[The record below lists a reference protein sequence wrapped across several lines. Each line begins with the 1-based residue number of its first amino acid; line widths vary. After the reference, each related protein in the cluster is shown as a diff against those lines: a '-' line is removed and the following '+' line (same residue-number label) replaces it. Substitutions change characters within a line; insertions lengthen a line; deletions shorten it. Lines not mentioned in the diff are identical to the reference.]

1 MTAAVTEEQLL
12 DTSGVV
18 RVLVVDDTPTLRM
31 LIRLAL
37 TGTGFEVVGE
47 AGDGLAGLEQA
58 KALQPDL
65 VLLDLAMPVMD
76 GLEALPLIRASLPST
91 RVVIVS
97 GFDRRAMEDQ
107 VIAAGADAYLQKGL
121 SPDAILVEL
130 RRLFPAAQ
138 PTSDHSPTA
147 RAPKRIP
154 ELVPLPRPPGRSD
167 RAAELEDELQ
177 ELLYVVSHDVAEPVH
192 VIKGFAERL
201 ARRAHTDEEAEFCEY
216 ILSAADR
223 LQNLLDDLLQYA
235 RAGQAELPR
244 ELLDLRRLI
253 DGVLAGLDSR
263 LAASGARVTTV
274 DLPREVV
281 ASRFVLTQVLHNVVG
296 NAVKFTRPGVPA
308 QVQIEGGTTPEGDL
322 VLRVTDNGIGI
333 PEKQQERIFAPFKRL
348 HSRERYD
355 GSGIGLAICRRL
367 LARCGG
373 LISVESHEQGSTFVI
388 EVPQ

>member
-1 MTAAVTEEQLL
+1 MTAAVSHELL
-12 DTSGVV
+12 GPSGVV

-31 LIRLAL
+31 LTRLAL
-37 TGTGFEVVGE
+37 AGTGFEAVGE

-76 GLEALPLIRASLPST
+76 GLEALPLIRAALPRV

-121 SPDAILVEL
+121 SPEAIVSEL
-130 RRLFPAAQ
+130 RRMFPAAQ
-138 PTSDHSPTA
+138 AEPEQAPEA
-147 RAPKRIP
+147 RLP
-154 ELVPLPRPPGRSD
+154 ELVPAPRPADLPSAAAD
-167 RAAELEDELQ
+167 RAAQLEEELQ

-192 VIKGFAERL
+192 VIKGFAQRL
-201 ARRAHTDEEAEFCEY
+201 ARRAHSDEEAEFCEY

-223 LQNLLDDLLQYA
+223 MQALLDDLLQYA

-253 DGVLAGLDSR
+253 DGVLAGVESR
-263 LAASGARVTTV
+263 LTETGARVTTG

-281 ASRFVLTQVLHNVVG
+281 ASRFVLTQVLHNVVS

-308 QVQIEGGTTPEGDL
+308 QIRIDGETTPAGDL
-322 VLRVTDNGIGI
+322 VLRVRDNGIGI
-333 PEKQQERIFAPFKRL
+333 PDRQQERIFAPFKRL

-367 LARCGG
+367 LARCDGRIYV
-373 LISVESHEQGSTFVI
+373 LSNDEEGSTFVI
-388 EVPQ
+388 EVPR

>member
-1 MTAAVTEEQLL
+1 MTATMTEELL
-12 DTSGVV
+12 DARGVV

-31 LIRLAL
+31 LTRLAL
-37 TGTGFEVVGE
+37 AGTGFEVVGE

-76 GLEALPLIRASLPST
+76 GLEALPLIRAALPQV

-97 GFDRRAMEDQ
+97 GFDRRAMEEQ

-121 SPDAILVEL
+121 SPDNIVDEL

-138 PTSDHSPTA
+138 SSPETA
-147 RAPKRIP
+147 PRTRLP
-154 ELVPLPRPPGRSD
+154 ELVPSPRLSVAPD
-167 RAAELEDELQ
+167 RARELEEELQ

-192 VIKGFAERL
+192 VIKGFAQRL
-201 ARRAHTDEEAEFCEY
+201 ARRAHSDEEAEFCEY

-223 LQNLLDDLLQYA
+223 MQDLLDDLLHYA

-244 ELLDLRRLI
+244 ELLDLRRLT
-253 DGVLAGLDSR
+253 DGVLAGLESR
-263 LAASGARVTTV
+263 LAESGARVTTG

-308 QVQIEGGTTPEGDL
+308 QVRIEGATTPAGDL
-322 VLRVTDNGIGI
+322 VLRVRDNGIGI
-333 PEKQQERIFAPFKRL
+333 PDKQLERIFAPFKRL
-348 HSRERYD
+348 HSRERYP

-373 LISVESHEQGSTFVI
+373 RISVESSDEGSTFVI
-388 EVPQ
+388 EVPR